1 MLTPEGAVKVLD
13 FGIAHATGLDTL
25 TGTGVVLGSTAYLSP
40 EQASGDQVDVLA
52 RDVYAFG
59 CVLYEMLT
67 GQVLFRADTAGRDDV
82 SSIVN
87 EDPPRRPRSGRFRR
101 RSKRS

>member
-13 FGIAHATGLDTL
+13 FGIAHATGSTRSPAPAWSSAAPRTCRRSRRAA
-25 TGTGVVLGSTAYLSP
+25 TGWTPRS
-40 EQASGDQVDVLA
+40 
-52 RDVYAFG
+52 DVYAFG

-67 GQVLFRADTAGRDDV
+67 GQVPFRADTPVATMYRAR
-82 SSIVN
+82 N